1 MGMERPV
8 EVKRSLNKGP
18 KLSHR
23 KLCEGRE
30 DRGSVTIGEPSDSVR
45 GLTRVQYL

>member
-30 DRGSVTIGEPSDSVR
+30 DRELPSVR
-45 GLTRVQYL
+45 EVLPVREV